1 MKDNISFIQKD
12 GNFTIE
18 FENGKIKRGSA
29 EQSFALHNLL
39 CFGRLNKTL
48 IPRGSF
54 GGGWA
59 GSIAYVKEFFSP
71 AWSYYKEGNFTTTEL
86 RGIINEFNKACDRD
100 YRAGLIQNKIIINKI
115 YKLDKT
121 TMVINLGL
129 DNGETEITIKL

>member
-1 MKDNISFIQKD
+1 MDSNISFVQKN

-39 CFGRLNKTL
+39 CFGRLNESL
-48 IPRGSF
+48 IPKGSF

-59 GSIAYVKEFFSP
+59 GTIAYAKDFFSS

-86 RGIINEFNKACDRD
+86 KGVINEFNQACDRD
-100 YRAGLIQNKIIINKI
+100 YRAGLIANKVIINKI

-121 TMVINLGL
+121 TMVINMAL
-129 DNGETEITIKL
+129 DTGDTNITITL

>member
-1 MKDNISFIQKD
+1 MDSNISFIQKD

-18 FENGKIKRGSA
+18 FENGKIKRGSP

-39 CFGRLNKTL
+39 CFGRLDKTL
-48 IPRGSF
+48 IPKGSF

-59 GSIAYVKEFFSP
+59 GSAAYAKDFFSA

-86 RGIINEFNKACDRD
+86 RGVINEFNKACDRD
-100 YRAGLIQNKIIINKI
+100 YRAGLIKNKIIINNI
-115 YKLDKT
+115 YKLDRT

-129 DNGETEITIKL
+129 DTGETNITISL